1 MTGFFLV
8 DKWLLPNK
16 KFQVAYEET
25 PIIEALHSFVNK
37 RVSALPIV
45 DKEVCLLT
53 AKQIISVK
61 NSFTSGTVGGY
72 LCEVWCYQLGG
83 REDLFQPWHYPEG
96 GEQTQEWVVWG
107 GAQVPPGRVAIRRNG
122 EDREGRGP
130 SSCCGQWWKQG
141 GRSHLPFWYPQL
153 PCFEAWRWGLNLF
166 HSQSVSVCVSKLCW
180 HLIPIIFGPF
190 LWQISSQSG

>member
-53 AKQIISVK
+53 AIQIISVK
-61 NSFTSGTVGGY
+61 TPSLQGRLVDIYAKFDVINLAAEKTYSNLDITLKEANKHRNEWFEGVHKCRQDESLFAVMERIVKAEVHRLVVVNDENKVVGVISLSDILNY
-72 LCEVWCYQLGG
+72 LVLRPGGEVWIYFTLKVCQC
-83 REDLFQPWHYPEG
+83 
-96 GEQTQEWVVWG
+96 
-107 GAQVPPGRVAIRRNG
+107 A
-122 EDREGRGP
+122 
-130 SSCCGQWWKQG
+130 C
-141 GRSHLPFWYPQL
+141 
-153 PCFEAWRWGLNLF
+153 LN
-166 HSQSVSVCVSKLCW
+166 CAD
-180 HLIPIIFGPF
+180 I
-190 LWQISSQSG
+190 